1 MKKQIKI
8 NNRISAA
15 ELRVIDE
22 TGKNLG
28 IIKTSQALDL
38 AKEKGLDLIEIS
50 AGANPP
56 VAKIMD
62 LGKFQYLEERK
73 ERQSKKSHQ
82 SLVRNIR
89 LNIGTSEHDL
99 ELKARKASDF
109 LKKGDRVK
117 IELMLRGRAK
127 YLDKKFLE
135 ERLKRILNFLTE
147 NYKVVEEPKKGPRGI
162 GLLIEKEK

>member
-1 MKKQIKI
+1 M
-8 NNRISAA
+8 
-15 ELRVIDE
+15 IDE

-28 IIKTSQALDL
+28 ILTTSQALDL
-38 AKEKGLDLIEIS
+38 AKEKELDLIEIS
-50 AGANPP
+50 ASANPP

-73 ERQSKKSHQ
+73 ERQSKKTHQ

-99 ELKARKASDF
+99 ELKAKKASNF
-109 LKKGDRVK
+109 LKKSDRVK

-147 NYKVVEEPKKGPRGI
+147 NYKVVEEPRKGPRGI
-162 GLLIEKEK
+162 AILIEKEK

>member
-1 MKKQIKI
+1 M
-8 NNRISAA
+8 
-15 ELRVIDE
+15 IDE

>member
-1 MKKQIKI
+1 M
-8 NNRISAA
+8 
-15 ELRVIDE
+15 IDE

-28 IIKTSQALDL
+28 VLKTFEALAL
-38 AKEKGLDLIEIS
+38 AQEKWLDLIEIS
-50 AGANPP
+50 ATANPP

-62 LGKFQYLEERK
+62 LGKFQYLEEKK

-99 ELKARKASDF
+99 ELKAKKASDF

-117 IELMLRGRAK
+117 IDLMLRGRAK

-162 GLLIEKEK
+162 AILIEKEK

>member
-1 MKKQIKI
+1 
-8 NNRISAA
+8 
-15 ELRVIDE
+15 VIDE

-28 IIKTSQALDL
+28 ILTTSQALDL
-38 AKEKGLDLIEIS
+38 AKEKELDLIEIS
-50 AGANPP
+50 ASANPP

-73 ERQSKKSHQ
+73 ERQSKKTHQ

-89 LNIGTSEHDL
+89 LNIGTSEYDL
-99 ELKARKASDF
+99 ELKAKKASNF
-109 LKKGDRVK
+109 LKKSDRVK

-147 NYKVVEEPKKGPRGI
+147 NYKVVEEPRKGPRGI
-162 GLLIEKEK
+162 AILIEKEK

>member
-1 MKKQIKI
+1 M
-8 NNRISAA
+8 
-15 ELRVIDE
+15 IDE

-28 IIKTSQALDL
+28 ILTTSQALDL
-38 AKEKGLDLIEIS
+38 AKEKELDLIEIS
-50 AGANPP
+50 ASANPP

-73 ERQSKKSHQ
+73 ERQSKKTHQ

-99 ELKARKASDF
+99 ELKAKKASNF
-109 LKKGDRVK
+109 LKKSDRVK
-117 IELMLRGRAK
+117 IGLMLRGRAK

-147 NYKVVEEPKKGPRGI
+147 NYKVVEEPRKGPRGI
-162 GLLIEKEK
+162 AILIEKEK

>member
-1 MKKQIKI
+1 M
-8 NNRISAA
+8 
-15 ELRVIDE
+15 IDE
-22 TGKNLG
+22 TGKKLG
-28 IIKTSQALDL
+28 ILTTSQALDL
-38 AKEKGLDLIEIS
+38 AKEKELDLIEIS
-50 AGANPP
+50 ASANPP

-73 ERQSKKSHQ
+73 ERQSKKTHQ

-99 ELKARKASDF
+99 ELKAKKASNF
-109 LKKGDRVK
+109 LKKSDRVK

-147 NYKVVEEPKKGPRGI
+147 NYKVVEEPRKGPRGI
-162 GLLIEKEK
+162 AILIEKEK

>member
-1 MKKQIKI
+1 M
-8 NNRISAA
+8 
-15 ELRVIDE
+15 IDE

-28 IIKTSQALDL
+28 ILTTSQALDL
-38 AKEKGLDLIEIS
+38 AKEKELDLIEIS
-50 AGANPP
+50 ASANPP

-73 ERQSKKSHQ
+73 ERQSKKTHQ

-99 ELKARKASDF
+99 ELKAKKASNF
-109 LKKGDRVK
+109 LKKSDRVK

-162 GLLIEKEK
+162 AILIEKEK

>member
-1 MKKQIKI
+1 M
-8 NNRISAA
+8 
-15 ELRVIDE
+15 IDE

-28 IIKTSQALDL
+28 ILTTSQALDL
-38 AKEKGLDLIEIS
+38 AKEKELDLIEIS
-50 AGANPP
+50 ASANPP

-73 ERQSKKSHQ
+73 ERQSKKTHQ

-89 LNIGTSEHDL
+89 LNIGTSEYDL
-99 ELKARKASDF
+99 ELKAKKASNF
-109 LKKGDRVK
+109 LKKSDRVK

-147 NYKVVEEPKKGPRGI
+147 NYKVVEEPRKGPRGI
-162 GLLIEKEK
+162 AILIEKEK

>member
-1 MKKQIKI
+1 
-8 NNRISAA
+8 
-15 ELRVIDE
+15 VIDE

-28 IIKTSQALDL
+28 ILTTSQALDL
-38 AKEKGLDLIEIS
+38 AKEKELDLIEIS
-50 AGANPP
+50 ASANPP

-73 ERQSKKSHQ
+73 ERQSKKTHQ

-99 ELKARKASDF
+99 ELKAKKASNF
-109 LKKGDRVK
+109 LKKSDRVK

-147 NYKVVEEPKKGPRGI
+147 NYKVVEEPRKGPRGI
-162 GLLIEKEK
+162 AILIEKEK